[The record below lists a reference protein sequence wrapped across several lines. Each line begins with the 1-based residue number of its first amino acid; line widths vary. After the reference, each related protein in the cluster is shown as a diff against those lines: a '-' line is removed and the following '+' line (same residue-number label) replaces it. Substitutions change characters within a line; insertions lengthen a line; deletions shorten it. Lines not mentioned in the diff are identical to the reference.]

1 MAATGTTRSIDT
13 MMLPTQQSIL
23 LLRVIEQWGTEPAS
37 ALHGTGLK
45 SADLEDD
52 DTWISYR
59 QTMHIIDNAYR
70 LTGRDTLGLD
80 VGSAEDIS
88 TFGILGY
95 AMLSCAT
102 VGDALAVG
110 VKYQRTAQ
118 DYRRRQA

>member
-1 MAATGTTRSIDT
+1 MTAAGATRSIDT
-13 MMLPTQQSIL
+13 MMLPTQLSIL
-23 LLRVIEQWGTEPAS
+23 LLQVIGQCGVKPER
-37 ALHGTGLK
+37 ALHGTSLTPT
-45 SADLEDD
+45 DLEDD

-59 QTMHIIDNAYR
+59 QTMHIIDNAYK

-110 VKYQRTAQ
+110 EKYQRTAQ
-118 DYRRRQA
+118 NL